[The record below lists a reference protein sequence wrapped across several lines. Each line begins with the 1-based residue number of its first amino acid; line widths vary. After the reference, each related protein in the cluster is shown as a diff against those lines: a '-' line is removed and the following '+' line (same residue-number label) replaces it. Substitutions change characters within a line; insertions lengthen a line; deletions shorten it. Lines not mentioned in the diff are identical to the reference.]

1 MTPRESLET
10 RHLRM
15 SGFSCAVSS
24 AQRCEDAEVRKV
36 EVQLE
41 GAVISR
47 RGAKSQRVISSFS
60 SQSPGIQNVWNSAS
74 DQPTSIR
81 PGCSLRISA
90 SSRQTILQSLTKPL
104 PAADSRLTLRGAAGI
119 L

>member
-15 SGFSCAVSS
+15 SGFSCAVGS
-24 AQRCEDAEVRKV
+24 AQRREDAEVRKV

-41 GAVISR
+41 GAAISR
-47 RGAKSQRVISSFS
+47 RGAESQRVTQRNFRQVSRIECGRTE
-60 SQSPGIQNVWNSAS
+60 QT
-74 DQPTSIR
+74 TSIR
-81 PGCSLRISA
+81 RTGCSLRISA
-90 SSRQTILQSLTKPL
+90 SSCQTILQSLTKPFL
-104 PAADSRLTLRGAAGI
+104 AADSRLTLRVAAGI